1 MLSTTIHNDIRAALG
16 LDISE
21 YLIAAAIDFYAYS
34 PYNEEPWAF
43 KKGKEIGELFD
54 FSTRTITRS
63 VQILVATG
71 VVEKA
76 GHHKMRTTKLWREM
90 HTAKKIANGA
100 VTSKGSDN
108 PPADSKPR
116 KEYEA
121 KMSAED
127 HANWGV
133 FWELYKTINYRDRE
147 NACKAFAKCSQN
159 FNEIMFGLKH
169 YIADLAENTWQQPK
183 MASAWLNAKRWVDYE
198 GKSEPKKIA
207 NGGAEQKSPMEEFRF
222 KCVEVMYELF
232 DNGQSGRFDR
242 VGEELEHG
250 FGEQELKIIQ
260 DLGGFSIVMKTC
272 TDGDFISK
280 LKSVWER
287 E

>member
-1 MLSTTIHNDIRAALG
+1 MLSTTIHNDIRSELG
-16 LDISE
+16 LGVSE

-43 KKGKEIGELFD
+43 KKGKEICELFS
-54 FSTRTITRS
+54 FSERTMSRS
-63 VQILVATG
+63 IQVLIATG
-71 VVEKA
+71 VIEKA
-76 GHHKMRTTKLWREM
+76 GLHKMRTTKLWREM
-90 HTAKKIANGA
+90 HTAKKVANGA
-100 VTSKGSDN
+100 ANPKPPEN
-108 PPADSKPR
+108 PPADSKSR

-127 HANWGV
+127 HANWIT

-147 NACKAFAKCSQN
+147 NACKAFAKNPQH
-159 FNEIMFGLKH
+159 FNDIMFGLRC

-198 GKSEPKKIA
+198 GKSEPEKIA
-207 NGGAEQKSPMEEFRF
+207 NGAAEQKSPMEEFRF
-222 KCVEVMYELF
+222 KCVEVMYMLFNKGQSYKF
-232 DNGQSGRFDR
+232 DNA
-242 VGEELEHG
+242 GEELEHG
-250 FGEQELKIIQ
+250 FSERELKAIN
-260 DLGGFSIVMKTC
+260 DLGGFAVVMKTC

-280 LKSVWER
+280 LKAVWEG